1 MLFNNQLK
9 KDELFLNLT
18 CRKLKIGN
26 WKHEVDQGS
35 QTQISLRATWHRGP
49 HIKRWLR
56 FAFMFYLAEK

>member
-35 QTQISLRATWHRGP
+35 QTQISLRAT
-49 HIKRWLR
+49 
-56 FAFMFYLAEK
+56 FC